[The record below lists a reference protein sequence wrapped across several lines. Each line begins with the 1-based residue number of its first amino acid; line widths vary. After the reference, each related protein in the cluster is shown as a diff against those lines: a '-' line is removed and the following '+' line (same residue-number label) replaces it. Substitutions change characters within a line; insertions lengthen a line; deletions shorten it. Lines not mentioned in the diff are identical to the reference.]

1 MNPKQLCKGG
11 TEHGHQRAL
20 FQWCK
25 IAEHYGFQ
33 AAWDDR
39 CYETGGMEYAEL
51 TYGKADACWPLKWF
65 HAIPNGG
72 ALGDDKQTAAIRGGQ
87 KKAEGV
93 KAGVYDTMLPW
104 PIFEQC
110 ESDSQVMV
118 ANYCGLWLEMKKPGE
133 IKARSAA
140 QKEFGNAMLAA
151 GYACAVA
158 DSWIM
163 AAKYVEAYMKGEVIS
178 CPVHN
183 AN

>member
-25 IAEHYGFQ
+25 IAEQYGFQ

-39 CYETGGMEYAEL
+39 CYEQGGMEYAEL

-93 KAGVYDTMLPW
+93 KAGVYDTMLPY
-104 PIFEQC
+104 PQLNPK
-110 ESDSQVMV
+110 D
-118 ANYCGLWLEMKKPGE
+118 ANRINYFGLWLEMKKPGE
-133 IKARSAA
+133 IKGRSSM
-140 QKEFGNAMLAA
+140 QKEFGAAMLKA
-151 GYACAVA
+151 GYSCAVA

-163 AAKYVEAYMKGEVIS
+163 AAKYVQAYMEGRPLE
-178 CPVHN
+178 CPLHN